1 MRIAMRTFLSMLV
14 LGVTL
19 AAAALAYASARHGT
33 VDSVS
38 PPHLTV
44 SGQQYTMDAGTEL
57 LDRGGHRIA
66 LSELIPGTPVELE
79 VDDEG
84 TLVAVRAT
92 LVR

>member
-1 MRIAMRTFLSMLV
+1 MRMFLSMLV
-14 LGVTL
+14 LGLTL
-19 AAAALAYASARHGT
+19 SIAALAHASARHGT
-33 VDSVS
+33 VDSLK
-38 PPHLTV
+38 PPQLVV
-44 SGQQYTMDAGTEL
+44 SGQPYTIDAETEL

-66 LSELIPGTPVELE
+66 LSELVPGTPVELE

>member
-1 MRIAMRTFLSMLV
+1 MRTLLPMLL
-14 LGVTL
+14 LGL
-19 AAAALAYASARHGT
+19 ALVAPSAYAATRQGT
-33 VDSVS
+33 VDRVD

-44 SGQQYTMDAGTEL
+44 SGQRYTIEPETEL

-66 LSELIPGTPVELE
+66 LQEITPGTPVELE

-84 TLVAVRAT
+84 TLVALKAT